1 MTRGRDNA
9 PRTGHDSRP
18 AGDGPAPCA
27 SRFQALARALT
38 DQLDAARRG
47 RLERVAELAQRVDA
61 LLAGAREAGAAL
73 SDADRRRLLDLH
85 GQVRLTLAQQQTEL
99 ARRRERLKRGKRGA
113 RAYAASPGPRGG

>member
-1 MTRGRDNA
+1 VTRGRDG
-9 PRTGHDSRP
+9 TGA

-27 SRFQALARALT
+27 SRFQALTRALT

-61 LLAGAREAGAAL
+61 LLAGAREAGPAL
-73 SDADRRRLLDLH
+73 SDADRQRLLDLH

-99 ARRRERLKRGKRGA
+99 AGRRQRLKQGKRGA
-113 RAYAASPGPRGG
+113 RAYAASGGAGGG